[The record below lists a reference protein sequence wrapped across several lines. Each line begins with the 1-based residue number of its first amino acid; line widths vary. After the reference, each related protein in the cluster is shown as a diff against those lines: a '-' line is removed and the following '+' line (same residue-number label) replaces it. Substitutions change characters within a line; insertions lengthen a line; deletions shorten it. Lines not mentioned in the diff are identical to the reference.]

1 MHNATHQ
8 ARVDVTSRQPGE
20 GTPGLAYSITQT
32 TSALLKSIPSFWN
45 VNSAS
50 SPRYPARVNGTDG
63 VRIVPDWRV
72 LIVGGASGMGKTGV
86 GRALARRYDVPIV
99 EVDDIVEALFAVTL
113 PEHLP
118 EVHFWRTHPEA
129 ARQAPESVVERQI
142 AIAEALAPAIEAVVA
157 NHVGTDTPVILE
169 GDYVLPGPATP
180 EGPVRAVFLHED
192 DGAQV
197 TANYLRREPEAGP
210 QRHRARVSVLYGR
223 WLAAQARAAGVPV
236 VAPRPWED
244 LPSRVA
250 EAVEACGAAAS
261 SHAP

>member
-1 MHNATHQ
+1 M
-8 ARVDVTSRQPGE
+8 D
-20 GTPGLAYSITQT
+20 
-32 TSALLKSIPSFWN
+32 
-45 VNSAS
+45 
-50 SPRYPARVNGTDG
+50 GTDE
-63 VRIVPDWRV
+63 VRGLPAWRV
-72 LIVGGASGMGKTGV
+72 LVVGGASGMGKTGV
-86 GRALARRYDVPIV
+86 GRALARRYDVPVV
-99 EVDDIVEALFAVTL
+99 EVDDIVEALLAVTL

-142 AIAEALAPAIEAVVA
+142 AIAKALAPAIEAVVA

-180 EGPVRAVFLHED
+180 TGPVRAVFLHED
-192 DGAQV
+192 DEGQV
-197 TANYLRREPEAGP
+197 AANYLRREPEAGP

-244 LPSRVA
+244 LAGRVA
-250 EAVEACGAAAS
+250 ETVGGASPDTVASVPTAATRS
-261 SHAP
+261 PSRNPAA